1 MQLYTAPRM
10 MSFSAIAAV
19 LIGGASASKA
29 SISNV
34 LLGVFLFQGI
44 LVLSLPVV
52 NDVFKVQNL
61 SEIMRII
68 ITNGIIIY
76 ALTRRKGGAS

>member
-1 MQLYTAPRM
+1 MQLYNAPRM

-68 ITNGIIIY
+68 ITNGIKYRTLQII
-76 ALTRRKGGAS
+76 